1 MDTVKIDMNALEAE
15 KHTVIWVYK
24 RQLEAF
30 RYIKKELERVQW
42 ADEHYDQ
49 LIESI
54 NIISQTLSS
63 TLQSLTNGDDVYVI
77 SDLILM
83 AEKYL
88 EYEKKFPRLN

>member
-1 MDTVKIDMNALEAE
+1 MDTVKIEMNALESE
-15 KHTVIWVYK
+15 KRTVIRVYK
-24 RQLEAF
+24 RQLDAF
-30 RYIKKELERVQW
+30 RYIKKDLERIQW

-63 TLQSLTNGDDVYVI
+63 TLQSLTNGDDVYII
-77 SDLILM
+77 SDLIPM